1 MLCECFESIKRMCA
15 FSFFVLIL
23 YLFLTKKFVFV
34 YFLKFHLDIFN
45 A

>member
-1 MLCECFESIKRMCA
+1 MCG

-34 YFLKFHLDIFN
+34 YFLKDTSEARITYKL
-45 A
+45 